1 MPSETNKRSRPLPA
15 SLYRAHPH
23 LYEINTWVW
32 LEQLSRRAGRQVTL
46 GGVPDAEWDALRG
59 LGFDF
64 IWLMGVWERSP
75 ETVRIQRNDA
85 SLFPQFDQALPGW
98 RPEQV
103 VGSPY
108 AVRRYQPDPR
118 IGTSNDLDGVREKLR
133 ARGMR
138 LILDFVPNHTAL
150 DHPWVEAHPEYYI
163 RGSREDLRNEPDAFF
178 TPAGA
183 SKDFCIA
190 RGKDPYFP
198 PWKDVAQ
205 LNLFHA
211 GARTALLDQLRE
223 IACHCDGVRCDMA
236 MLILNDVFPATW
248 GRFLRSFA
256 TPRKEFWTL
265 AVEAL
270 PDFVWLAEAY
280 WDMEQRLQAL
290 GLTFTY
296 DKVFYDR
303 LRGADPRQVRAH
315 LTADEAYQNRLAR
328 FLENH
333 DEPRSAAVFGPRL
346 PAVAI
351 LAAVV
356 PGMRLY
362 HQGQLEGKRIHVPIA
377 LGDAAE
383 EAPDL
388 QVEALYGKILRIA
401 NQDAFHGGR
410 WRLLDVTSAGDPTF
424 ESLIACE
431 WRSARAW
438 KVLVVNLGAGTAQG
452 RIRLE
457 GGMPSSSDYSDYVL
471 RDELNDVSYVRSAAE
486 IANLGLYVRLDAGR
500 AHSFDIVPA

>member
-1 MPSETNKRSRPLPA
+1 MPSETNKKRQPLQALPYRP
-15 SLYRAHPH
+15 HPH

-32 LEQLSRRAGRQVTL
+32 LEHLSRRAGRQVTL
-46 GGVPDAEWDALRG
+46 GGVPDAEWDALRR

-75 ETVRIQRNDA
+75 ESARLQRSDP
-85 SLFPQFDQALPGW
+85 SLSPQFDQALPGW

-163 RGSREDLRNEPDAFF
+163 RGSMEDPRNEPDAFF
-178 TPAGA
+178 ALPSGA
-183 SKDFCIA
+183 SADFSIA

-198 PWKDVAQ
+198 PWRDVAQ
-205 LNLFHA
+205 LNLFHP
-211 GARTALLDQLRE
+211 GARAALLDELRE
-223 IACHCDGVRCDMA
+223 IARHCDGVRCDMA
-236 MLILNDVFPATW
+236 MLILNDVFATTW
-248 GRFLRSFA
+248 SRFLDGVA
-256 TPRKEFWTL
+256 APGKEFWTL

-280 WDMEQRLQAL
+280 WRLEQRLQGL

-296 DKVFYDR
+296 DKTFYDL
-303 LRGADPRQVRAH
+303 LRAMDPPQVRAH
-315 LTADEAYQNRLAR
+315 LAADVAYQNRLAR

-346 PAVAI
+346 PAVAV
-351 LAAVV
+351 LASSV
-356 PGMRLY
+356 PGMRFY
-362 HQGQLEGKRIHVPIA
+362 HQGQLEGVKIFTLIG

-383 EAPDL
+383 EAPDSEV
-388 QVEALYGKILRIA
+388 QALYRKILRIA
-401 NQDAFHGGR
+401 NQDAFHEGK
-410 WRLLDVTSAGDPTF
+410 WRLLDVTTAGDLSF
-424 ESLIACE
+424 ENLIACE
-431 WRSARAW
+431 WRSAGAW
-438 KVLVVNLGAGTAQG
+438 KAVVVNLGEGTAQG
-452 RIRLE
+452 RVQFA
-457 GGMPSSSDYSDYVL
+457 GGMPSSRDYAL
-471 RDELNDVSYVRSAAE
+471 QDELNDVRYVRSAAE
-486 IANLGLYVRLDAGR
+486 IADLGLYVRLDAGR